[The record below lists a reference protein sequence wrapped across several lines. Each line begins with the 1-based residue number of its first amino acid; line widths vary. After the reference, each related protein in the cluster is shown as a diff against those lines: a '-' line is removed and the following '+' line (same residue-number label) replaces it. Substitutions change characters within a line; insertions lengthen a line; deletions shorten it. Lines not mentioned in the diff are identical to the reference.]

1 MTQTISTNY
10 DTLNNLMLTS
20 EHKVSDNVGL
30 ASQTGIDNSVV
41 GSEFNSI
48 LDKTLHKKETT
59 LGDIKDNI
67 DLAEDVAEI
76 TDNFREILLQASQE
90 VNLENSLDLTLA
102 RDINEIIG
110 QLQAAVSVAVNAD
123 SEAISEIAES
133 VNTSIANTTESLK
146 TLAEEIEIPSDFN
159 SGLEENIK
167 ITKAADTKIDEQ
179 TSDIE
184 PELDADMLEELN
196 IESISSETDYSGGE
210 TASQQESASELGV
223 KVMLNQ
229 STEKF
234 DSSLM
239 KTLNTANQSKP
250 VDVTPEK
257 IIEQITKH
265 LDSIKS
271 TSKINIVLNP
281 EALGKV
287 NLQIIN
293 SKDGLSAQFT
303 VTTNEAREL
312 LMKGLDGLKENLLT
326 QGVSVDNVS
335 VKVSESEEAYDAD
348 WTDKQDSEGGNK
360 GQSRQNRE
368 EKEKGLFEKT
378 ISESLKNKDGNV

>member
-20 EHKVSDNVGL
+20 EHKVSENVGF

-41 GSEFNSI
+41 GSKFNSI

-123 SEAISEIAES
+123 SEAVSEIAES
-133 VNTSIANTTESLK
+133 VNTAIANTTESLK

-167 ITKAADTKIDEQ
+167 ITKAADTKTDEQ

-210 TASQQESASELGV
+210 TDSQQESASELGV